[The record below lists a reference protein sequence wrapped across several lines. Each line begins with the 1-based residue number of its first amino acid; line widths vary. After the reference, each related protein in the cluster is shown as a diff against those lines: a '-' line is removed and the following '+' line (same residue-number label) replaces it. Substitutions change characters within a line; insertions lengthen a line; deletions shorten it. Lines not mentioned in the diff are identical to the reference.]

1 MTSSLK
7 KFDRLIVLS
16 FTVTVV
22 IAAVAA
28 FLENLVA
35 SVGVIFFL
43 GFLVIFPLGFNRHR
57 KAARSQAAESG
68 ATGTDLGSARLIGRV
83 GVISLGVGALLA
95 VAATVRWLAA
105 ESYGISSVLIF
116 AAALLVLGAGL
127 LWWSPRGT
135 RPTGDIDAP

>member
-43 GFLVIFPLGFNRHR
+43 GFLVVFPLGFNRDR
-57 KAARSQAAESG
+57 KARSQAVESG
-68 ATGTDLGSARLIGRV
+68 ATGTDIGSARLIGRV
-83 GVISLGVGALLA
+83 GFISLGVGALLA

-105 ESYGISSVLIF
+105 ESYGIGSVLIF
-116 AAALLVLGAGL
+116 AAALLILGAGL
-127 LWWSPRGT
+127 LWWSPRVT
-135 RPTGDIDAP
+135 RPAGDIDAP